1 MERTKLLR
9 LLAVVLSVTVIAIAL
24 LRFEGT
30 VAAVVAGIFGI
41 VAVVAATL
49 LVKDSK
55 KETR

>member
-1 MERTKLLR
+1 VERDKLLR

>member
-1 MERTKLLR
+1 MERDKLLR